1 MSLCSFSEDYLMQG
15 ATPIENIFILNY
27 MPHANGDFVKVYL
40 YGLMQCYSHADI
52 SIERLA
58 QLLDMDVE
66 VVQNAF
72 QFWERQGLLQRIS
85 DNPVS
90 YRFLSVLSASA
101 TESPMEQE
109 IYRHRDFNNRLQL
122 IFDTRLLHP
131 NEFSEAAEWIED
143 MGLPEEVVLIMV
155 ESYVKRHGKSSRFKS
170 IAKQAAQWAQD
181 GILTIDQAKQAA
193 IKDSAAYLIAQKV
206 LKQFNLRRQPT
217 VDEVNLAVKW
227 TDEWKLAEADIIAAC
242 AETVKGRN
250 PSFAYLDGILKGGN
264 KEQLSE
270 KNTVHEA
277 IKALHKAL
285 GITQVSPTP
294 AECDN
299 YRNFLIAGY
308 TPEALQ
314 FVAEAMGALGKRYTM
329 DDFQHQIESLCE
341 RGLTSVE
348 DIKANNEHQKAVKKQ
363 LAKLNDLFDGSKAI
377 PQSLLEEWLGGA
389 SYELIT
395 CAAQIA
401 RGTQTPAR
409 YIAGL
414 LRNWQAEGITTP
426 EEARSRLPKP
436 AAAADKQPQAL
447 QYLHH
452 EYTAEELDA
461 ILDARSGYN

>member
-40 YGLMQCYSHADI
+40 YGLMQCYNREDMSL
-52 SIERLA
+52 ERLSK
-58 QLLDMDVE
+58 LLDMDVE
-66 VVQNAF
+66 AVQNAF
-72 QFWERQGLLQRIS
+72 QFWERQGLIQRIS

-90 YRFLSVLSASA
+90 YRFLSVVSASA

-155 ESYVKRHGKSSRFKS
+155 ESYVKRHGRSSKFKS
-170 IAKQAAQWAQD
+170 IARQAAQWAQD

-193 IKDSAAYLIAQKV
+193 IRDSAAYLTAQKV

-217 VDEVNLAVKW
+217 VDEVNLATKW
-227 TDEWKLAEADIIAAC
+227 TDEWKLSEEDIIAAC

-250 PSFAYLDGILKGGN
+250 PSFAYLDGILKGRDNNG
-264 KEQLSE
+264 SFD
-270 KNTVHEA
+270 A

-285 GITQVSPTP
+285 GITQVTPTP
-294 AECDN
+294 KEQDD
-299 YRNFLIAGY
+299 YQNFLIAGF

-314 FVAEAMGALGKRYTM
+314 FDAEAMGALGKRYTM

-348 DIKANNEHQKAVKKQ
+348 DIKANNERQKAVKKQ
-363 LAKLNDLFDGSKAI
+363 LFELNTLIGGDKPIA
-377 PQSLLEEWLGGA
+377 QSLLEEWLAGA
-389 SYELIT
+389 SIELIT

-401 RGTQTPAR
+401 RGTRTPAH
-409 YIAGL
+409 YISGL
-414 LRNWQAEGITTP
+414 LRKWQAEGITTP
-426 EEARSRLPKP
+426 EEARSRMNRP
-436 AAAADKQPQAL
+436 AQTESSAVPQAL

-461 ILDARSGYN
+461 IIDARSGN